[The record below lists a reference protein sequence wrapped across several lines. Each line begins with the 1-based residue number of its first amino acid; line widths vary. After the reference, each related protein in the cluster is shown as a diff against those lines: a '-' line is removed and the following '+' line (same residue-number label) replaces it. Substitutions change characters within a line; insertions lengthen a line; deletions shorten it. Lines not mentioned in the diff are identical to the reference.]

1 MLPGGDLGE
10 PGELLLILRGGVLLR
25 EKRQQDQQSSHGRG
39 LLDRHLS
46 YQRHGRGFNPGGFYH
61 SPPAPGT
68 PAAPPA
74 RRGNGRWI
82 FQSPLPRGIIFRL
95 IDDIQKLIHEGQYEK
110 ALAGAKRLSIDLL
123 KQSRREEAST
133 ALSAAAH
140 ALCLLNLPSKAKS
153 FAQEA
158 HDLAARANSPL
169 AGGYALAVGALAQ
182 LRLAEFDQADA
193 LIDRALEILNKHPDH
208 ETTAFAR
215 LVSAELSMTKEDYA
229 EARVFAEDAFA
240 AGAQLGSAW
249 IKARACLVKAVC
261 QERAGEVNSAIDLLR
276 KAEQEL
282 AGGPDAET
290 SWLVKAALGSALLK
304 SGREKEGAASRQAA
318 VDDIRH
324 LAEPLQ
330 GEAREKFLRNPA
342 IVNAMGGD
350 LMSGSGLWKVP
361 VQIAAETRP
370 APLDAQIRGLRPVL
384 DVIKK
389 INTELNLR
397 KLITMILDTM
407 IEFCNAQR
415 GTIVV
420 FEGDRFK
427 VELSRDRSKK
437 ELKRFEMGVSRT
449 VLKLVRDHGK
459 RVVADDAQQD
469 TALRLIDSVQDQN
482 LLSIL
487 CVPLRVKNRLIGA
500 VYLDNPFIAGAF
512 KSREIELAEILTD
525 HAAVSIDN
533 ALLHIKSIHDSL
545 TNLFNHAHFEKRLE
559 NEVARARRHGRPLGL
574 LMMDVDD
581 FKKVNDS
588 HGHDAGNETLKS
600 LARVIA
606 STMRGAD
613 LVARIQERDL
623 APVVA
628 RYGGDEFEI
637 ILPETPRE
645 GVRRAAERLLETL
658 RAEQFTY
665 GDTPLTIALSIGG
678 AVFPEDAADAHE
690 LLLKADEAL
699 YAAKR
704 AGKDRVVLS
713 SPAPAA
719 GPPPGA

>member
-1 MLPGGDLGE
+1 MFE
-10 PGELLLILRGGVLLR
+10 EIQSLIRV
-25 EKRQQDQQSSHGRG
+25 GR
-39 LLDRHLS
+39 
-46 YQRHGRGFNPGGFYH
+46 
-61 SPPAPGT
+61 
-68 PAAPPA
+68 
-74 RRGNGRWI
+74 
-82 FQSPLPRGIIFRL
+82 
-95 IDDIQKLIHEGQYEK
+95 YEK
-110 ALAGAKRLSIDLL
+110 ALADAKRLSIDLL
-123 KQSRREEAST
+123 KQGRREEASR
-133 ALSAAAH
+133 ALGAAAH

-158 HDLAARANSPL
+158 HDLAIRAGNPTA
-169 AGGYALAVGALAQ
+169 AGGALAVGALAQ

-193 LIDRALEILNKHPDH
+193 LIDRALETLNKHPDH
-208 ETTAFAR
+208 EAAAFAR

-240 AGAQLGSAW
+240 VGAQLPSPW
-249 IKARACLVKAVC
+249 IKARACLIKAVC
-261 QERAGEVNSAIDLLR
+261 QERTGEIAPAIELLR
-276 KAEQEL
+276 AAEQEL
-282 AGGPDAET
+282 GNGPDAET
-290 SWLVKAALGSALLK
+290 SWLVQAALGTALIK
-304 SGREKEGAASRQAA
+304 SGKEKEGAACRQAA
-318 VDDIRH
+318 VEAIHR

-330 GEAREKFLRNPA
+330 GEAREKFLKNPA

-350 LMSGSGLWKVP
+350 LITNSGLWKVP

-370 APLDAQIRGLRPVL
+370 ATLDLGLRGLKPVL

-420 FEGDRFK
+420 FEGDKFK

-469 TALRLIDSVQDQN
+469 AALRLIDSVQDQN

-500 VYLDNPFIAGAF
+500 VYLDNPYVAGAF
-512 KSREIELAEILTD
+512 KAREIELAEILTD
-525 HAAVSIDN
+525 HAAVAIDN

-559 NEVARARRHGRPLGL
+559 NEVARARRHGRPVGL

-588 HGHDAGNETLKS
+588 HGHDAGNEVLKS

-613 LVARIQERDL
+613 LVARIQERDVT
-623 APVVA
+623 PVVA

-645 GVRRAAERLLETL
+645 GVQRAGERLVQTIRQESFL
-658 RAEQFTY
+658 Y
-665 GDTPLTIALSIGG
+665 GGAPLHLALSIGG
-678 AVFPEDAADAHE
+678 AVYPDDASDAHE

-704 AGKDRVVLS
+704 GGKDRVVLS
-713 SPAPAA
+713 SAEPRPTA
-719 GPPPGA
+719 